1 MLFQTV
7 ATLLLAAGVVAY
19 PVESPISMIK
29 RAPSPGIVI
38 TKCSKPG
45 VLALAY
51 DDGPYQ
57 YTQQL
62 VDILNKGGAKATF
75 FWTGTLYGCIY
86 GQKAAVKSAYESGHQ
101 IASHTWQATHEFSEQ
116 QSRTAN

>member
-1 MLFQTV
+1 MLV
-7 ATLLLAAGVVAY
+7 DVVISSLLLAASVAAA
-19 PVESPISMIK
+19 PVESPINMIK
-29 RAPSPGIVI
+29 RAPNPGIVI

-57 YTQQL
+57 YTSQL
-62 VDILNKGGAKATF
+62 VDILDKGEAKGTF

-86 GQKAAVKSAYESGHQ
+86 GQAAAVKKAYASGHQ
-101 IASHTWQATHEFSEQ
+101 IASHTW
-116 QSRTAN
+116 